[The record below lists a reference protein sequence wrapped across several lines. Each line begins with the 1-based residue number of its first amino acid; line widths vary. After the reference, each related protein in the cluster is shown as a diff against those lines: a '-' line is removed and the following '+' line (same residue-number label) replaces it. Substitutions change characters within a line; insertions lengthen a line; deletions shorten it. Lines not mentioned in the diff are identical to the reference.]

1 VTVESYLAR
10 IGLSEAEPP
19 SVDALAEI
27 HARHLER
34 VPYENLDIQ
43 IGRPTSVDGADSAHR
58 IVRDQRGGY
67 CFHLNGALG
76 ILLDAL
82 GYTVVRHR
90 GTVQSADGPPSTS
103 LNHLILHVHDLPT
116 DDHPGGTWWA
126 DIGLGDGFT
135 RPLPLRGGRW
145 DDAPWAYG
153 LEASPTYAGGWRLV
167 QEPAGAFVLADA
179 DTRPPDP
186 QELDA
191 AHARLSTA
199 EDSGFVRTATAQ
211 RRYRDRFVVLR
222 SCTLSR
228 IEASGTSTEVIDRR
242 EDWFAAL
249 GDLFDLRLIDLGAAE
264 KQALWERVLAQHEA
278 WAAERAG

>member
-10 IGLSEAEPP
+10 LGLPEAEPP
-19 SVDALAEI
+19 SADALAEI

-43 IGRPTSVDGADSAHR
+43 IGRPTSVDGADSAQR
-58 IVRDQRGGY
+58 IVHDQRGGY

-76 ILLDAL
+76 VLLDAL
-82 GYTVVRHR
+82 GYTVARHR
-90 GTVQSADGPPSTS
+90 GTVQSTDGAPSTS

-116 DDHPGGTWWA
+116 DDHPDGTWWT

-145 DDAPWAYG
+145 DDAPWAYA
-153 LEASPTYAGGWRLV
+153 LDSSPTYAGGWRVV
-167 QEPAGAFVLADA
+167 QEPAGAFALADA
-179 DTRPPDP
+179 DTLPPDP
-186 QELDA
+186 QELAA
-191 AHARLSTA
+191 AHARLSTS

-211 RRYRDRFVVLR
+211 RRLAGAFVVLR
-222 SCTLSR
+222 TCVLSR

-249 GDLFDLRLIDLGAAE
+249 ADLFDLRLTDVGAAA
-264 KQALWERVLAQHEA
+264 KQALWERVRAQYEA
-278 WAAERAG
+278 WAAEQAG

>member
-1 VTVESYLAR
+1 
-10 IGLSEAEPP
+10 
-19 SVDALAEI
+19 
-27 HARHLER
+27 
-34 VPYENLDIQ
+34 
-43 IGRPTSVDGADSAHR
+43 
-58 IVRDQRGGY
+58 VRDQRGGY

-82 GYTVVRHR
+82 GYTVARHR
-90 GTVQSADGPPSTS
+90 GTVQSPDGPPSTS

-116 DDHPGGTWWA
+116 DDHPDGTWWA

-186 QELDA
+186 QELAA

-228 IEASGTSTEVIDRR
+228 IEASGTSIEVIDRR

-249 GDLFDLRLIDLGAAE
+249 GDLFDLRLIDVGAAE
-264 KQALWERVLAQHEA
+264 KRALWERVLAQHEA